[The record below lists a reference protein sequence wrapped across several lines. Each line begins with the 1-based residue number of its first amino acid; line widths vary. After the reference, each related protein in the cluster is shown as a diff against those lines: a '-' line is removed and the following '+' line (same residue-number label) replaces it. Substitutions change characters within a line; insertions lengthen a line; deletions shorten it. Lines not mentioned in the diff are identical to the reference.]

1 MKKIPPV
8 NALSIDVED
17 YFHVSAFE
25 LAIHRNN
32 WEDYS
37 GRVAQ
42 NTERILKILG
52 ENGIYATFFILG
64 WVGRRYPKIVK
75 TIKSL
80 GHEIATHGYNHELIT
95 KQTPGLFKK
104 DLKESID
111 VLQDITGDK
120 ILGYRAPSFS
130 VTPKTLW
137 SIDIMIELGLKYDSS
152 VFPIMHDYGGYPG
165 APLIPYKIKNDF
177 WEFPLSTYKLLG
189 VNIPVAGGGYFRL
202 FPYGLTRYLLKEK
215 NKQGLPFIFY
225 IHPWELDNGQP
236 RIKEASFISRF
247 RQYQNLDKAEFR
259 FKKLCGDF
267 KFAPVKDVLETWAS
281 PKDQQYGA

>member
-1 MKKIPPV
+1 MPAEKKIPLV

-25 LAIHRNN
+25 LTINRNH
-32 WEDYS
+32 WDDYA

-42 NTERILKILG
+42 NTERILNILG
-52 ENGIYATFFILG
+52 EKNIQATFFVLG
-64 WVGRRYPKIVK
+64 WVAKRCPKMVR

-80 GHEIATHGYNHELIT
+80 GHEIAAHGYNHELIT
-95 KQTPGLFKK
+95 KQTPAQFRK

-111 VLQDITGDK
+111 VLEDITGDK

-152 VFPIMHDYGGYPG
+152 VFPALRDYGGYPG
-165 APLIPYKIKNDF
+165 APQIPYKIKNDF
-177 WEFPLSTYKLLG
+177 WEFPLSTYKFLG
-189 VNIPVAGGGYFRL
+189 LSIPVAGGGYFRL
-202 FPYGLTRYLLKEK
+202 FPYGLTRYFLRET
-215 NKQGLPFIFY
+215 NRQGLPFVFY
-225 IHPWELDNGQP
+225 LHPWEMDTSQP

-247 RQYQNLDKAEFR
+247 RHYQNLEKTEPRFR
-259 FKKLCGDF
+259 SLCRDF
-267 KFAPVKDVLETWAS
+267 AFGPIKDALGILVS
-281 PKDQQYGA
+281 PKG